1 MTLKHFEELWVEA
14 EKSSISNYNVKS
26 NMEVFKELSDTVDMM
41 LNYTEGLGSGYYE
54 PKIGK
59 LLYLISVLSER
70 EKINVYAALR
80 NTIELKEKEK
90 SLLSE
95 IDMKQGIDPVC

>member
-1 MTLKHFEELWVEA
+1 MTFKHFEELWVEA
-14 EKSSISNYNVKS
+14 ERASTSTYNVKS
-26 NMEVFKELSDTVDMM
+26 NMEVFKELSDTIDMM

-70 EKINVYAALR
+70 EKINVYAALK

-90 SLLSE
+90 TLLSN
-95 IDMKQGIDPVC
+95 IDMKQGIEPIC